1 MNEKIILKNKVIEK
15 VNHIEDCE
23 RIKKV
28 LFDEGYDLTLNE
40 VEEFWYEISD
50 KACACWL
57 SADNEES
64 IKYWLGLMDEVEEND
79 KINKNN

>member
-1 MNEKIILKNKVIEK
+1 MNEKIILKNKVIKK
-15 VNHIEDCE
+15 VNHIEDCK

-40 VEEFWYEISD
+40 VEELWYEVSD

-57 SADNEES
+57 NADNEEC
-64 IKYWLGLMDEVEEND
+64 IKYWLGLIEGVENESR
-79 KINKNN
+79 